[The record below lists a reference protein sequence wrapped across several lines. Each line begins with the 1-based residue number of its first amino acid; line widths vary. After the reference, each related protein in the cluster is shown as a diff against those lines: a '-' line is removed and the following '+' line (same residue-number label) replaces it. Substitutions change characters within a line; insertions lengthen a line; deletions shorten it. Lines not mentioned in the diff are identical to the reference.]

1 MQKPLWIIFDVGGVL
16 YDYLSSFKAIAD
28 YLNIEENQIWDV
40 INSQIGKE
48 ERGSIS
54 LEEVWTKILAPM
66 GRESELRS
74 VIELWY
80 DPRFWL
86 AETIQL
92 MSDFKLAGYHLAIM
106 TNNWRNMTAR
116 LMAVPGMSVAEKLYE
131 SSVIGMRKPD
141 LEFYDYIQT
150 DLGVE
155 SSQIM
160 LIDDNPDNID
170 AAKISGWQGFLY
182 AIGDDSGISSSKM
195 LRQLIFESNH
205 PDIG

>member
-28 YLNIEENQIWDV
+28 YLSIEENQIWDV

-66 GRESELRS
+66 GRESELSS

-86 AETIQL
+86 TETIQL
-92 MSDFKLAGYHLAIM
+92 MSDFKLAGYHVAIM

-170 AAKISGWQGFLY
+170 AAKISGWQDYLY
-182 AIGDDSGISSSKM
+182 AIGDDRGISSSKM